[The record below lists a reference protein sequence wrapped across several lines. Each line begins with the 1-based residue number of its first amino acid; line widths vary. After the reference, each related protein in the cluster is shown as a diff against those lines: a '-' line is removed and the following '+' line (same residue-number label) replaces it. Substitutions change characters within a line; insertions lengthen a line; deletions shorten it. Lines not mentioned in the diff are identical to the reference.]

1 MVRSEAVTLPAD
13 PTIAYKRAGFFT
25 STGDVAY
32 VGITHYLAGAKP
44 ESTLAI
50 VTFSLPNRALT
61 FTREGGRY
69 RAAYDVVL
77 DFRRDTS
84 SLKRI
89 VAHEEVRVGSFRET
103 VRDEESV
110 IFQQFVLLPPGAATL
125 EITTRDAGSTR
136 SGAAGATLQIPRFD
150 PGSIASPLPVL
161 RARAR
166 RSRAAT
172 PDVVVS
178 PRATGVLGRDSIL
191 EFLVEAYEGPLQ
203 SSSTPLQIN
212 VGDEG
217 GRRVLVDTVTL
228 TDGARAPQSDSAA
241 APVRSSGGVR
251 SGHVRLPVSR
261 MGLGV
266 LSLGVSDLAPP
277 AARAP
282 AALSLE
288 GVETRF
294 VVSISEGLTVSS
306 FDEMLS
312 YLRHFTTSE
321 RLKDLR
327 ETAPEERSRAWATF
341 LRQTDPVEATPTNE
355 ALRDYLRRVGESNV
369 RFAEEGSTGWLTDR
383 GMIYS
388 AFGEPDSAVES
399 ANGDPAARTRVL
411 SWEYTRYRVRFVFV
425 EQATHGHWRL
435 TPASE
440 TEYQALMRRLS
451 R

>member
-1 MVRSEAVTLPAD
+1 MVRSEAVNLPAD

-25 STGDVAY
+25 SIGDVAY
-32 VGITHYLAGAKP
+32 VGTTHYLAGAKP

-77 DFRRDTS
+77 DFYRDTS
-84 SLKRI
+84 SFKRI

-110 IFQQFVLLPPGAATL
+110 IFQQFVLLPPGAAKL
-125 EITTRDAGSTR
+125 EITARDAGSTR
-136 SGAAGATLQIPRFD
+136 SGAAGATLQVPRFD
-150 PGSIASPLPVL
+150 PGSIAPPIPVL

-166 RSRAAT
+166 KSRAST
-172 PDVVVS
+172 PDIVVS

-191 EFLVEAYEGPLQ
+191 EFLVEAYDGSLQ

-212 VGDEG
+212 VGDEA

-228 TDGARAPQSDSAA
+228 TDGGRAPTLDSAA
-241 APVRSSGGVR
+241 AAPLSSAEVR
-251 SGHVRLPVSR
+251 SGRVRLPVSR
-261 MGLGV
+261 VGLGV
-266 LSLGVSDLAPP
+266 LSLGMSHLALPS
-277 AARAP
+277 ARAP
-282 AALSLE
+282 AASSLE

-321 RLKDLR
+321 RLKGLQD
-327 ETAPEERSRAWATF
+327 ASPEERSRAWATF
-341 LRQTDPVEATPTNE
+341 LRQTDPVESTPTNE
-355 ALRDYLRRVGESNV
+355 ALRDYLRRVAESNV
-369 RFAEEGSTGWLTDR
+369 RFAEEGSAGWLTDR

-399 ANGDPAARTRVL
+399 ANGDQATRTRML
-411 SWEYTRYRVRFVFV
+411 SWEYTRYRARFVFV
-425 EQATHGHWRL
+425 EQPASGHWRL
-435 TPASE
+435 TTGSE
-440 TEYQALMRRLS
+440 TEYQALMRRLA